1 MSEKIFKNQHY
12 RAQMPVASWSD
23 MCAFLGR
30 TVIIPSMVLV
40 DPLFTSLLLLSFIVD
55 GFLTIHAAPHAAAG
69 VVA

>member
-1 MSEKIFKNQHY
+1 
-12 RAQMPVASWSD
+12 MPVASWSD
-23 MCAFLGR
+23 TCAFLGR